1 MSKSKVN
8 KYQGKRELDIAVS
21 DYILRN
27 LSSGVETFID
37 TITEENL
44 EKTSTSTK
52 VKAGVNADVVYTIN
66 GDEEITL
73 TFSDAFSRPELTNLK
88 WNAQEKNG
96 AIVKTCFPKNYIVA
110 VGKTI
115 DLPQEPLVTDDVV
128 LYKGETALASEK
140 YSIEGKKVTI
150 TDETVKEGDSIFV
163 SSFEY
168 NSEASDYFEVGEGS
182 SALSFEI
189 IRRKPIF
196 NDNLE
201 ITKYKC
207 QHFGKATMSAEAS
220 EQRTAE
226 RESQPTEYSFS
237 IEKRQDLPYVF
248 RTWYETEQK

>member
-1 MSKSKVN
+1 MTTSKVN

-21 DYILRN
+21 DYVLRN
-27 LSSGVETFID
+27 LTTGVETFID

-96 AIVKTCFPKNYIVA
+96 VIVKTCFPKNYIVST
-110 VGKTI
+110 GKTI
-115 DLPQEPLVTDDVV
+115 NLPQEPLVTADVI
-128 LYKGETALASEK
+128 LYKGETPLESLK
-140 YSIEGKKVTI
+140 YSISGKVITI
-150 TDETVKEGDSIFV
+150 TDDSVNEGDSIFV

-189 IRRKPIF
+189 LRRKPIF

-248 RTWYETEQK
+248 RTWYEDK

>member
-1 MSKSKVN
+1 MTKSKVN

-27 LSSGVETFID
+27 LSTGVETFID

-96 AIVKTCFPKNYIVA
+96 VIVKTCFPKNYIVA
-110 VGKTI
+110 TGKTI
-115 DLPQEPLVTDDVV
+115 NLSQEPLTTSDVI
-128 LYKGETALASEK
+128 LYKGEKPLESQK
-140 YSIEGKKVTI
+140 YSILGKVITI
-150 TDETVKEGDSIFV
+150 TDDTVNEGDSIFV

-248 RTWYETEQK
+248 RTWYEA